1 MPRMTK
7 AAALQL
13 LCQAEVAVLAEGPIP
28 DGSPLAV
35 GAAYEQALA
44 AKIAAS
50 PVLRQAQATLRRLEA
65 RREKARAR
73 RPLAESPA

>member
-13 LCQAEVAVLAEGPIP
+13 LCQAEAEVLTEYPTPAA
-28 DGSPLAV
+28 SPRAV

-44 AKIAAS
+44 EKIAAS
-50 PVLRQAQATLRRLEA
+50 PPLQQAQATLRALEA
-65 RREKARAR
+65 RQEKARAR
-73 RPLAESPA
+73 RHLAESPA